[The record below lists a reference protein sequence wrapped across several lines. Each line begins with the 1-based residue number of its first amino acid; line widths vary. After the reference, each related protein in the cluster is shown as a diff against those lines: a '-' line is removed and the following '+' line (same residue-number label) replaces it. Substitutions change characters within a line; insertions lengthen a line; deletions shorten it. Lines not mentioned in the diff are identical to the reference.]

1 MKYKNKLL
9 QTLGQTSSN
18 AKKLRGCNYDQVD
31 KAILKWFSLQSS
43 QNIPIDGTITQEKV
57 LLFAKN
63 FDLPTV
69 KCSDSWIDN
78 SHKGMVKYRTSVKKG
93 LFF

>member
-18 AKKLRGCNYDQVD
+18 TKKLRGCHYDQVD

-57 LLFAKN
+57 PLFAKN

-78 SHKGMVKYRTSVKKG
+78 SCKGMVKYRTSVKKG